1 MKEVDRVMNELIQTM
16 KDRKNEIIAIVDD
29 YFKGE
34 REKVANEELKWR
46 ERQRICED
54 LLTLSSK
61 KDSD

>member
-46 ERQRICED
+46 ER
-54 LLTLSSK
+54 
-61 KDSD
+61 